1 MKRYYSGTP
10 RETIPMRLTDFF
22 IDAYAKWFYKKRKR
36 APISN
41 APKVL
46 VASLGHMG
54 DALTVSYMFP
64 LIRQKYP
71 NAIIDVLTP
80 TWCKV
85 VSEHNPYVR
94 QIICIDH
101 FLSNRAKVSDWQ
113 KIKQF
118 YATFKKAIAVLKNEE
133 YDYYIDVR
141 TSNAV
146 SHFVLPFTQVK
157 KAIGFNRRGQ
167 GGLLDVELTLPEN
180 TCFHHFDTY
189 AALLKEMGIEA
200 VLEEVKPYFPIL
212 PTISWETIGA
222 KLPSPLT
229 KPYVMLFPETGEP
242 HRQMSL
248 SFWADIVKRLLKESP
263 FSVVYCGQTDL
274 SSNIIDEIKRTIGEA
289 KRLINASR
297 VLSIHELVYVANEA
311 TYALTLDSFPEH
323 LTCIFCKTITVY
335 RVSGLPFF
343 PIANFPTLLFHGH
356 RPSVGIEYV
365 RKNVEIYYYSE
376 TDIPEVKNKIAER
389 ILLEKVMV

>member
-10 RETIPMRLTDFF
+10 RETIPIRLTDFF
-22 IDAYAKWFYKKRKR
+22 IDAYARWFYKKRKR
-36 APISN
+36 GSISA

-54 DALTVSYMFP
+54 DALTVSYLFP

-80 TWCKV
+80 TWCKAV
-85 VSEHNPYVR
+85 NEHNPYIR
-94 QIICIDH
+94 QIIYVDH
-101 FLSNRAKVSDWQ
+101 FLSNRAKISNWQ

-118 YATFKKAIAVLKNEE
+118 YTSFKAAVASVKEEE

-146 SHFVLPFTQVK
+146 SHFILPFTTVK

-167 GGLLDVELTLPEN
+167 GGLLDVELTIPEN

-189 AALLKEMGIEA
+189 AALLKEMDIEA
-200 VLEEVKPYFPIL
+200 KLEEVKPYFYIL
-212 PTISWETIGA
+212 PSISWETILP
-222 KLPSPLT
+222 KLPSALE
-229 KPYVMLFPETGEP
+229 KPYIMLFPETGEP

-248 SFWADIVKRLLKESP
+248 AFWADIVRKVLQESSY
-263 FSVVYCGQTDL
+263 SVVFCGQTDL
-274 SSNIIDEIKRTIGEA
+274 SARIINEINPSAGDSN
-289 KRLINASR
+289 RLLNASR
-297 VLSIHELVYVANEA
+297 LLSIQELALVATQAE
-311 TYALTLDSFPEH
+311 YALTLDSFPEH
-323 LTCIFCKTITVY
+323 LACIFCKTITIY

-343 PIANFPTLLFHGH
+343 PIANFSALLFHGH
-356 RPSVGIEYV
+356 QPSVGIEYV
-365 RKNVEIYYYSE
+365 RKNVEIHYYPE

-389 ILLEKVMV
+389 ILLEKVIS

>member
-22 IDAYAKWFYKKRKR
+22 IDAYARWFYKRR
-36 APISN
+36 ERGSISSS
-41 APKVL
+41 PKVL
-46 VASLGHMG
+46 IASLGHMG
-54 DALTVSYMFP
+54 DALTVSYLFP

-71 NAIIDVLTP
+71 HAIIDVITP
-80 TWCKV
+80 TWCKAV
-85 VSEHNPYVR
+85 NEDNPYIR
-94 QIICIDH
+94 QAIYLDH
-101 FLSNRAKVSDWQ
+101 ILSNRAKSSNWQ

-118 YATFKKAIAVLKNEE
+118 YATFKTAIAILKQEE

-146 SHFVLPFTQVK
+146 SHFILPFTKVK

-189 AALLKEMGIEA
+189 AALLKEMDIEA
-200 VLEEVKPYFPIL
+200 KLEDVKPYFYIL
-212 PTISWETIGA
+212 PSISWETILP
-222 KLPSPLT
+222 KLPSALE
-229 KPYVMLFPETGEP
+229 KPYIMLFPETGEP

-248 SFWADIVKRLLKESP
+248 AFWADIVRKVLQESSY
-263 FSVVYCGQTDL
+263 SVVFCGQTDL
-274 SSNIIDEIKRTIGEA
+274 SARIINEINPSAGASN
-289 KRLINASR
+289 RLLNASR
-297 VLSIHELVYVANEA
+297 LLSIQELALVATQAE
-311 TYALTLDSFPEH
+311 YALTLDSFPEH
-323 LTCIFCKTITVY
+323 LACIFCKTITIY

-343 PIANFPTLLFHGH
+343 PIANFSTLLFHGH
-356 RPSVGIEYV
+356 QPSVGIEYV
-365 RKNVEIYYYSE
+365 RKNVEIHYYPE

-389 ILLEKVMV
+389 ILLEKVVS